1 MNWDYEREGFISD
14 ILHRGDTRCS
24 FMIRMRPVAFYEL
37 CRILVER
44 NLVRET
50 IYMPITKQVLMFLH
64 IIGHNVRFQVIV
76 AKFHRSIETTY

>member
-14 ILHRGDTRCS
+14 ILHRGDARCS
-24 FMIRMRPVAFYEL
+24 FMIRMRLVVFYEL

-50 IYMPITKQVLMFLH
+50 IYMPITEQMLMFLH
-64 IIGHNVRFQVIV
+64 TIGHNVRFRVI
-76 AKFHRSIETTY
+76 AARFHRSIETTH

>member
-14 ILHRGDTRCS
+14 ILHRGDAHCS
-24 FMIRMRPVAFYEL
+24 FMIRMRLVAFYEL

-50 IYMPITKQVLMFLH
+50 IYMPVTEHVLMFLH
-64 IIGHNVRFQVIV
+64 TIGHNVRFRVI
-76 AKFHRSIETTY
+76 ATRFHRSIETTH